1 MLILDVKSCPV
12 RAWRYPTRLKHAV
25 TEVLQ
30 IGSGKVY
37 LSASFGMRIVDQVS
51 TAGCDSPK
59 IKANSMDLFHIY
71 RHRMYGGKPLFLW
84 VSYSWP
90 IPDVRDC
97 IRSFPPVLL
106 SCVRETMIR
115 SRPHEGSFKGAVE
128 DLNGLSNG
136 GYSGEL
142 CVRKVCSL
150 IARR

>member
-1 MLILDVKSCPV
+1 MIK
-12 RAWRYPTRLKHAV
+12 
-25 TEVLQ
+25 VLQ
-30 IGSGKVY
+30 IGSGKIY
-37 LSASFGMRIVDQVS
+37 LFAGFGMRIVDQVF

-106 SCVRETMIR
+106 SCVRAMMIR
-115 SRPHEGSFKGAVE
+115 SRAHEGSFKGAVE
-128 DLNGLSNG
+128 DLSGLSNG
-136 GYSGEL
+136 GYSGKS
-142 CVRKVCSL
+142 VY
-150 IARR
+150 RRSAP